1 MPPNSRWRLKLDFSF
16 KNTSLC
22 NPRKCYRSCSPC
34 GWFPVPRASAIQ
46 RHNWHKNSLKLN
58 STIIFQVAS
67 PSIIPP
73 LQEKNNLCKYL
84 KSRNSMQGPWRLT
97 QLNVIAPSIPFPRDW
112 TTKSLKTAFQIY
124 FIYSLKKRLF
134 EILVFLSHTDASLSF
149 KRSLWVQNEEF
160 LSF

>member
-1 MPPNSRWRLKLDFSF
+1 
-16 KNTSLC
+16 
-22 NPRKCYRSCSPC
+22 
-34 GWFPVPRASAIQ
+34 
-46 RHNWHKNSLKLN
+46 
-58 STIIFQVAS
+58 
-67 PSIIPP
+67 
-73 LQEKNNLCKYL
+73 
-84 KSRNSMQGPWRLT
+84 MQGPWRLT